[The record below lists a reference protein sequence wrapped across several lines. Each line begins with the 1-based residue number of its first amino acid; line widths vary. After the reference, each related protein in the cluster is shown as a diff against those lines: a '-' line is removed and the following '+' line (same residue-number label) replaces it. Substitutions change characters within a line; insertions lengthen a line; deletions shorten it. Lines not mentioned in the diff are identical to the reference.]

1 MKEQIHIEES
11 VDTLIKKLE
20 GQGKKVK
27 IIEDKDEDESQ
38 DDSDERQAI

>member
-38 DDSDERQAI
+38 DDSDERLAI